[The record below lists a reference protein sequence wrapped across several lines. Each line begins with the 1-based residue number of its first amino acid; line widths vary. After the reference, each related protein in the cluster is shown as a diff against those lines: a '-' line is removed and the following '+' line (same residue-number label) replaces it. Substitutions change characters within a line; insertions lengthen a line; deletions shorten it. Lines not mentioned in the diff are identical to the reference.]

1 MAKFE
6 KTFVNYA
13 LGALILI
20 SLFAFIVTIQ
30 EDNNVTD
37 GIIEVEII
45 NETFSQLKD
54 DLGSG
59 RDTSQSQLE
68 LFQKEEPTIGFGS
81 LILFSVVSSGKVFT
95 GIIIGTF
102 NLLIKLPMVIFGVD
116 PVISA
121 VLSTILI
128 IGFIL
133 GLWVLYKLGG

>member
-6 KTFVNYA
+6 TTFVNYA

-30 EDNNVTD
+30 EDNNVSD

-45 NETFSQLKD
+45 NTTFSQLKT
-54 DLGSG
+54 DLGAS
-59 RDTSQSQLE
+59 RDLSQNQLE

-102 NLLIKLPMVIFGVD
+102 NLLIKLPMVIFGID
-116 PVISA
+116 PVISSI
-121 VLSTILI
+121 LSTILI

-133 GLWVLYKLGG
+133 GLWILYKLGG